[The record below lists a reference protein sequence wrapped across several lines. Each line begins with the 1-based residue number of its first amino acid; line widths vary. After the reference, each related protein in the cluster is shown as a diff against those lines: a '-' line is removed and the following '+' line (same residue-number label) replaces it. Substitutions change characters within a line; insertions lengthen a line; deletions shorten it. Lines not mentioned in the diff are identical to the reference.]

1 MRYYSV
7 LIFPPLIVFMK
18 KYQTCH
24 RLNGPYCSLGIQ
36 IKSKGET
43 RSLRLPEWPVLS
55 SIINMK
61 EDLQLLA
68 QVGAHQTLHVDE
80 QVMGAGGRGRLLLT
94 VAVLHLQGQER
105 SRFNDF

>member
-1 MRYYSV
+1 
-7 LIFPPLIVFMK
+7 
-18 KYQTCH
+18 
-24 RLNGPYCSLGIQ
+24 
-36 IKSKGET
+36 
-43 RSLRLPEWPVLS
+43 
-55 SIINMK
+55 MK

-105 SRFNDF
+105 SRLNDFRPFLYGQKYV